1 MVHFNTNS
9 IGTFVNDTL
18 GLFGIKGAGIGYAID
33 TLTGN
38 SIGQLQNL
46 HDMYMEQAMG
56 ATGPIQRRMNQ
67 AMMGGGF
74 MMPSPMAMMP
84 HVGPFAG
91 NMYAGGG
98 TQWID
103 LAPGRTNIPFLSKLL
118 HPSRRMAGQFERA
131 LRHNP
136 ALRMQFES
144 MIGGRIV
151 DFGFRNDGKMKIQRF
166 GGGFMPNMAM
176 FSPFA
181 GHAFGHMGMMHM
193 GGMSM
198 FGAQGMGAF
207 GGNPFNAFMMGGLGN
222 IAGGFFPG
230 AFPAANYGSQ
240 GMSGAGWSPFD
251 NTGPMGGRGMGSWN
265 PFAMPG
271 HINNTNPQYE
281 SSHQAQAAAILS
293 DPSLTVEDQVVL
305 LLMLISKKMDDDIK
319 RQAQYINSIQQQ
331 QGRRGNE
338 APGGMFGGLFGNM
351 FGGGLFGNMFGGGA
365 GAGAGVPGI
374 GGSTGGGNDAPS
386 IDVETMKLKR
396 MIDKRS
402 QMFDMLRQI
411 IDKYNQTAKSMIDS
425 IGR

>member
-1 MVHFNTNS
+1 VIGVSNNS
-9 IGTFVNDTL
+9 LGTFVNDTL
-18 GLFGIKGAGIGYAID
+18 GVFGIKGGQIGAFID

-46 HDMYMEQAMG
+46 HDAYMEQAQFFG
-56 ATGPIQRRMNQ
+56 TGPISRRMNQ
-67 AMMGGGF
+67 MMMGGMAGGY

-84 HVGPFAG
+84 HMGMMAG
-91 NMYAGGG
+91 GMYAGGG
-98 TQWID
+98 AEWMD
-103 LAPGRTNIPFLSKLL
+103 MAPGSTNIPILSKLFS
-118 HPSRRMAGQFERA
+118 PFRRMSGQFERA

-144 MIGGRIV
+144 QIGGRIV

-166 GGGFMPNMAM
+166 GGGYMPNMAM

-181 GHAFGHMGMMHM
+181 GHIFGHMGAMNTASM
-193 GGMSM
+193 GM
-198 FGAQGMGAF
+198 FGAGAMGMF
-207 GGNPFNAFMMGGLGN
+207 GGNPFNGFMMGGLAN
-222 IAGGFFPG
+222 VAGFHPG
-230 AFPAANYGSQ
+230 AFPGANYGSQ
-240 GMSGAGWSPFD
+240 GVSGAGWSPFD
-251 NTGPMGGRGMGSWN
+251 NSGHLGGRGFGSWN

-271 HINNTNPQYE
+271 HINNTNPAYE
-281 SSHQAQAAAILS
+281 SAHQAQGAAILA

-305 LLMLISKKMDDDIK
+305 LLMLIMKKADDDIK
-319 RQAQYINSIQQQ
+319 RQAQYVNSIQQQ
-331 QGRRGNE
+331 QSRRGNQ
-338 APGGMFGGLFGNM
+338 GGGGLLGGFFGNM
-351 FGGGLFGNMFGGGA
+351 FGGGILGGLFGGG
-365 GAGAGVPGI
+365 
-374 GGSTGGGNDAPS
+374 GGLTGGGNDAPS